1 MDSYPATL
9 SSKGQITLP
18 AEVRALWRLQPGDQ
32 VEFFQDHLGNW
43 HVRPLTAGPLDFLKH
58 LPPRA
63 RLAGVTSDEDAIAR
77 AVIERN
83 MPPARRKATG

>member
-9 SSKGQITLP
+9 TSKGQITLP
-18 AEVRALWRLQPGDQ
+18 AEVRALWGLQPGDQ
-32 VEFFQDHLGNW
+32 VEFFRDHVGDW

-63 RLAGVTSDEDAIAR
+63 RRADVVSDEDAVGLA
-77 AVIERN
+77 AVERN
-83 MPPARRKATG
+83 LPPSRQKALG